1 MNTAKRL
8 PKVVIVGKVNAGKS
22 TLFNRLV
29 RKPLAVTAATPGVT
43 RDRLRKPVSWGGV
56 TFELVDTGGLYPP
69 HEDEIFERVVRH
81 IEHEVKEADLVL
93 FLVDLKEG
101 LTPYDEEI
109 GRWLRRTGRPVL
121 LVANK
126 ADVKRKDPLEFLKL
140 GFGEPLEISAEHNR
154 GITHLLDTIVETLE
168 RQGTAPG
175 PEETPSREDLIRV
188 SILGKPNVGKS
199 SLLNALVGREI
210 SVISEVPG
218 TTRDAVDFVHEPFL
232 FVDTAGLKRRYR
244 DELEY
249 FAAVR
254 TERSLH
260 FAEVVIVVLDI
271 TQPIT
276 RMDKRIIGLAVEE
289 GKGVVIALNKA
300 DLLSSK
306 ERREKFPEVQRE
318 LDFVEWAPKLFTS
331 AKTGEGLD
339 YLKDVLVRVHQE
351 RKKRIPKRDLLA
363 FWDEVLEQYTPP
375 ARVSR
380 FAALHWEPP
389 EFLIETVDR
398 DMPGHFV
405 RFLEKKLRERFGF
418 WGVPIRWTLRRKR
431 KRHP

>member
-1 MNTAKRL
+1 VSTPKRL

-22 TLFNRLV
+22 TLFNRLI

-43 RDRLRKPVSWGGV
+43 RDRLRKPVQWGGV

-69 HEDEIFERVVRH
+69 NEDEIFERVVQH
-81 IEHEVKEADLVL
+81 IQQEVAEADLVL

-109 GRWLRRTGRPVL
+109 ARWLRRMGRPVL
-121 LVANK
+121 LVGNK

-140 GFGEPLEISAEHNR
+140 GYGEPLQISAEHNQ
-154 GITHLLDTIVETLE
+154 GITYLLDTVVETLG
-168 RQGTAPG
+168 RLGRVKAT
-175 PEETPSREDLIRV
+175 PEPPQNLIRV
-188 SILGKPNVGKS
+188 SILGRPNVGKS
-199 SLLNALVGREI
+199 SLLNALVGQEI
-210 SVISEVPG
+210 SVISDIPG
-218 TTRDAVDFVHEPFL
+218 TTRDAVDFIHEPFL
-232 FVDTAGLKRRYR
+232 FVDTAGLKRRYT
-244 DELEY
+244 DDLEY

-260 FAEVVIVVLDI
+260 FAEVVIVVLDVS
-271 TQPIT
+271 QPIT

-289 GKGVVIALNKA
+289 GKGIVVALNKA

-306 ERREKFPEVQRE
+306 ARREKFPEVQQE
-318 LDFVEWAPKLFTS
+318 LEFVDYAPKLFTS
-331 AKTGEGLD
+331 AVTGEGID

-351 RKKRIPKRDLLA
+351 RKKRIPKAELLQ
-363 FWDEVLEQYTPP
+363 FWDEVLEQHTPP

-380 FAALHWEPP
+380 FVPLRWEPP
-389 EFLIETVDR
+389 EFLLETVDR

-431 KRHP
+431 KRRP

>member
-1 MNTAKRL
+1 MSTPL

-22 TLFNRLV
+22 TLFNRLI

-43 RDRLRKPVSWGGV
+43 RDRLRKPVEWGGV

-69 HEDEIFERVVRH
+69 NEDEIFERVARH
-81 IEHEVKEADLVL
+81 IEREVRDADLVL

-109 GRWLRRTGRPVL
+109 ARWLRRMGRPVL

-126 ADVKRKDPLEFLKL
+126 ADIKRKDPLEFLKL
-140 GFGEPLEISAEHNR
+140 GFGEPLLISAEHGQ
-154 GITHLLDTIVETLE
+154 GISHLLDTIVDTLAA
-168 RQGTAPG
+168 QGKTTAT
-175 PEETPSREDLIRV
+175 PEPPRDLIRV

-199 SLLNALVGREI
+199 SLLNALVGEEV
-210 SVISEVPG
+210 SVISEIPG
-218 TTRDAVDFVHEPFL
+218 TTRDAVDIVHGPFL

-260 FAEVVIVVLDI
+260 FAEVVIVVLDVS
-271 TQPIT
+271 QPIT
-276 RMDKRIIGLAVEE
+276 RMDKRIIGLAVDE
-289 GKGVVIALNKA
+289 GKGIVIALNKA
-300 DLLSSK
+300 DLLTSRA
-306 ERREKFPEVQRE
+306 RREKFPEVQRE
-318 LDFVEWAPKLFTS
+318 LDFVDWAPKLFTS

-339 YLKDVLVRVHQE
+339 YLKDVLQRVYRE
-351 RKKRIPKRDLLA
+351 RKKRISRAELLA
-363 FWDEVLEQYTPP
+363 FWNEVLEQYTPP

-380 FAALHWEPP
+380 FVALHWEPP

-398 DMPGHFV
+398 DMPGHFL